1 MPEPATHPYGLDE
14 VERLLKLSR
23 STIRAFVDA
32 GFVAPQRGARNA
44 LRFSFQDL
52 VVLRTAQ
59 ALADA
64 KLSRARITRSLKE
77 LRKQLPESMPLKG
90 LAIGVDGD
98 RLVVKQGATRWQAD
112 SGQYLLG
119 LDWEGT
125 PPPAIE
131 RGRTPTPGAQGATVN
146 GVRPRG
152 HEDSR
157 ADAEDLFNTA
167 ASLESADAEAAIHAY
182 EQAIAADP
190 CHLDARINLGR
201 LLHERGKHAQAERA
215 YRDALDACGA
225 DATLLYNFGVLLD
238 DLGRFA
244 DAVAAYE
251 GALKLDPSLADC
263 HYNLALLH
271 EKRRQPKE
279 ALRHMSRYKS
289 LTR

>member
-1 MPEPATHPYGLDE
+1 VLDPVTHPYGLEE
-14 VERLLKLSR
+14 VERLLTLSR
-23 STIRAFVDA
+23 GPIRAFVDA

-64 KLSRARITRSLKE
+64 KLSKARITRSLKE

-119 LDWEGT
+119 LEADDIG
-125 PPPAIE
+125 
-131 RGRTPTPGAQGATVN
+131 RGRTPTPVAQRATEN
-146 GVRPRG
+146 GVRPRA
-152 HEDSR
+152 HPD
-157 ADAEDLFNTA
+157 ADDLFSTA

-201 LLHERGKHAQAERA
+201 LLHERGKHAASERA

-225 DATLLYNFGVLLD
+225 DATLLFNFGVLLD

-244 DAVAAYE
+244 DAIAAYE
-251 GALKLDPSLADC
+251 GALRLDPSMADC

-271 EKRRQPKE
+271 ERRRQPKE